1 MPANFS
7 ARCWIAGKRIF
18 RSEDLP
24 LVYYYSLDEYL
35 KKVFGTKTYKI
46 ALSTGCSCP
55 NRDGTLG
62 TSGCLFCG
70 EMGAGEFAQSN
81 ILPLNEQID
90 RAIALVA
97 HKAKSDSFIAYFQNF
112 TNTYGP
118 IERLEPLFRDAI
130 SHPKIVALSVATRPD
145 SIREEMY
152 DLLFSLARK
161 KPVWVELGL
170 QTSNE
175 TTAAMLRRGFDN
187 TCYEA
192 AVNRLRQGGI
202 KVIVHLILGLPG
214 ESKADILASVDY
226 ISRIGVDGVKLQLLH
241 VLRGTDLADMYAKGL
256 IDVLT
261 REEYFELLAAAV
273 ERLPREVTIHRLT
286 GDGAKSILVAPLWSA
301 DKRSVQNAMRRY
313 FIEHDVEQGRYCAL
327 TEPGIPNNSL

>member
-1 MPANFS
+1 M
-7 ARCWIAGKRIF
+7 
-18 RSEDLP
+18 
-24 LVYYYSLDEYL
+24 YYYALDEYL
-35 KKVFGTKTYKI
+35 KKVFGAKTYKL

-70 EMGAGEFAQSN
+70 DSGAGDFAQSN
-81 ILPLNEQID
+81 TLSINEQIE
-90 RAIALVA
+90 RAISLVSG
-97 HKAKSDSFIAYFQNF
+97 KAKSDSYIAYFQSF

-118 IERLEPLFRDAI
+118 IERLEPLFREAI
-130 SHPKIVALSVATRPD
+130 SHPSIVALSVATRPD

-152 DLLFSLARK
+152 DLLFSLSHQ

-170 QTSNE
+170 QTSDE

-187 TCYEA
+187 ACFEA
-192 AVNRLRQGGI
+192 AVRRLRQGGI

-214 ESKADILASVDY
+214 ETKEDILGSVDF

-256 IDVLT
+256 FDVLT

-273 ERLPREVTIHRLT
+273 ERLPRDVTIHRLT
-286 GDGAKSILVAPLWSA
+286 GDGAKSILIAPLWSG

-313 FIEHDVEQGRYCAL
+313 FIDHDVEQGRDCRIL
-327 TEPGIPNNSL
+327 T